1 MGESISSRVSE
12 IRERVADAAV
22 RCGRSPGDVT
32 LCAVSK
38 TFPAE
43 FVERAAEAGI
53 GDVGENKVQEA
64 ETKKPSVHASL
75 TWHLIGHLQ
84 SNKARRAVE
93 LFDVIQTID
102 SVKLAERLDR
112 LAGELGRRLEVYVE
126 VDLAGES
133 TKSGVPAD
141 GVSAVVETLDRSANV
156 RLAGLMAVPPYFEDP
171 ADVRPYFR
179 RLRELRDRLND
190 SGKLGSPL
198 VGLSMGMSHDFEV
211 AVEEGATLVRVGT
224 AIFGSRE

>member
-1 MGESISSRVSE
+1 MSETIASRVAE
-12 IRERVADAAV
+12 IRERVAEAAG
-22 RCGRSPGDVT
+22 RSGRSPDEVT

-43 FVERAAEAGI
+43 SVAEAAEAGI
-53 GDVGENKVQEA
+53 VDVGENKVQEA
-64 ETKKPSVHASL
+64 DFKKPLVRAPL
-75 TWHLIGHLQ
+75 KWHLIGHLQ

-102 SVKLAERLDR
+102 SLKLAERIDR
-112 LAGELGRRLEVYVE
+112 IAGEIGRQPQVYVE

-133 TKSGVPAD
+133 TKTGAPVEKVAEIVEALD
-141 GVSAVVETLDRSANV
+141 GARNA
-156 RLAGLMAVPPYFEDP
+156 RLAGLMAIPPYFEDP
-171 ADVRPYFR
+171 SHVRPYFR

-190 SGKLGSPL
+190 SGKLDSAL

-211 AVEEGATLVRVGT
+211 AIEEGATLVRVGT
-224 AIFGSRE
+224 AIFGSRG